1 MILKLKDKPEKV
13 FWSET
18 KQFTL
23 IDDEGNEYDI
33 RIGENSKFTEYFR
46 WYEPG
51 GWDEIIEVPILD
63 YLENQFSDDEWEK
76 EYEETKKLEQKM
88 TVSMDEWIEEHALPT
103 EQEQVRQLVS
113 RLMMDLAG
121 TDGNYKERFYD
132 AYHFAAARLEKLS
145 RPQA

>member
-1 MILKLKDKPEKV
+1 MILKLKAKPEKV

-23 IDDEGNEYDI
+23 IDEEGNEYDI
-33 RIGENSKFTEYFR
+33 RIGESSKFTEYFR

-63 YLENQFSDDEWEK
+63 YLEEEFSNDEWEMESQERK
-76 EYEETKKLEQKM
+76 ELEKKM
-88 TVSMDEWIEEHALPT
+88 TASMDEWIEEQGLPT
-103 EQEQVRQLVS
+103 EPGQIRQLVN
-113 RLMMDLAG
+113 RLMLDLEN
-121 TDGNYKERFYD
+121 TDSNYKERFYD
-132 AYHFAAARLEKLS
+132 AYHFAAARMEKLS